1 MKKIRLKNI
10 NRNKKERVIFFM
22 MKEDNSKKIIQKH
35 SYGVLLFTGDSLN
48 RKYLIVQNRDSESFI
63 YFFLA
68 WNIERWNEHYLMK
81 VIRGFSR
88 DELNRLLYYPFEMI
102 YTDLYVNHV
111 KGTFMRQYNRALFNY
126 QYFHSRKDWIKLC
139 QAITTTEIKWG
150 FSKGRLENGEDP
162 YQCAL
167 RELHEEVGIQE
178 TEIALSMTSH
188 PIYYKNEK
196 SLFKTS
202 VNVCLFPAEC
212 LSEIPIH
219 YQQFSNTIRSVS
231 VSNEILHA
239 KWVSLEEAFALLP
252 HALYRL
258 LYQFHIRI

>member
-1 MKKIRLKNI
+1 
-10 NRNKKERVIFFM
+10 

-35 SYGVLLFTGDSLN
+35 SYGVLLFTGEGLN

-68 WNIERWNEHYLMK
+68 WNMERWNEQYLIK

-111 KGTFMRQYNRALFNY
+111 KGTFMRQYNRAQFNY

-139 QAITTTEIKWG
+139 QNVSTTEIKWG
-150 FSKGRLENGEDP
+150 FSKGRLENAEDP
-162 YQCAL
+162 YHCAI
-167 RELHEEVGIQE
+167 RELQEEVGIQE
-178 TEIALSMTSH
+178 NEIVLSMTSS

-196 SLFKTS
+196 SLFKTY
-202 VNVCLFPAEC
+202 VNVCLFPAQC
-212 LSEIPIH
+212 SFEIPIQ
-219 YQQFSNTIRSVS
+219 YQQFSNTIRTLS

-239 KWVSLEEAFALLP
+239 KWASLEEAFFLLP
-252 HALYRL
+252 SHLYRL